1 MHRQK
6 YKTLNTESREKN
18 RITRAKEYTESRK
31 DHRARAFNDNRNL
44 SNSAINTQEAQIDPA
59 VQDRLTRLTKWKAE
73 REKRK
78 RIEQR
83 KKKQPFVVG
92 VVHHKIYS
100 PAATINMTT
109 TSNVSSKPIVKKI
122 SKATEKRL
130 MYKATQKNL
139 SAENSNKSS
148 DKLNKNQEKKEQ
160 SFAPEG
166 HIFKAPAGLPN
177 IPLFGRLNIRSMSP
191 DSVQQFLHPPLKM
204 TRSRSSTI
212 KNNSTE
218 FIKKETYSPV
228 TETNDNSVESTSL
241 KLFKDSETTNSIN
254 TNSSN
259 DNEVMMKNKIHNST
273 RKTSS
278 SSDNNKSMSIQS
290 NSPCEPAF
298 FSPHIVSSRGKSN
311 ARKEQQLK
319 KGLIRVHSLSDDI
332 PTKETVMKNLNISIE
347 EEEHTAQYFHFLLN
361 KEINRLN
368 ELCEKWME
376 IKRQSDTTEDGQY
389 EINQAIGQTNL
400 LINKKFERFRGLV
413 NDCETGKGKMLV
425 TCKDLQGF
433 WDMMYMEVEN
443 CNLRFEKLEK
453 LRVQGWKE
461 EELFINKPV
470 TKKKISKKKVVST
483 KSSSIRAFLVEKKK
497 KMKNDDDMKEFK
509 PNLNHS
515 VNNKCDRNESSNI
528 KQNKIKSR
536 SLNCNEN
543 KFVKNNRL
551 SLLQKIQL
559 SDTSK
564 KTRSP
569 LTLIKISQMCKT
581 PKIQLDN
588 SISYINSNKT
598 PGKSILKQ
606 QKNSNETECVKSANK
621 INFNEHV
628 ILNEVS
634 TDEETQTKVD
644 LTLLSRIDNFD
655 FDSTDEVKINVE
667 KKLNFD
673 DSSCKENEDDTKKSL
688 ENKNS
693 TNENICKTVSIQIQ
707 NSNKSLRR
715 ITRQNAIDSMLDQTL
730 PLNTSTSVSLK
741 KDTSDIDLNIL
752 NDKLQK
758 QSISSTEETDEQN
771 ETTRILRN
779 RTIISTDTPRLKR
792 RSSRKMSVNVQ
803 EIEHKETETPID
815 KRKRRSRFKLNTNER
830 NDIELLC
837 HNCDDISLDKS
848 KNKRKSTRS
857 VKFSEKEYSDGTNKP
872 TLPLTPHVKSK
883 SRSRSNSICV
893 EIPTLEIQEK

>member
-1 MHRQK
+1 
-6 YKTLNTESREKN
+6 
-18 RITRAKEYTESRK
+18 
-31 DHRARAFNDNRNL
+31 
-44 SNSAINTQEAQIDPA
+44 
-59 VQDRLTRLTKWKAE
+59 
-73 REKRK
+73 
-78 RIEQR
+78 
-83 KKKQPFVVG
+83 
-92 VVHHKIYS
+92 
-100 PAATINMTT
+100 MTT

-139 SAENSNKSS
+139 SAEKSNKNSEE
-148 DKLNKNQEKKEQ
+148 LNKNQKKKDQ

-177 IPLFGRLNIRSMSP
+177 IPLFGRVIVQSMSP
-191 DSVQQFLHPPLKM
+191 DSVKQFLHPMKM
-204 TRSRSSTI
+204 TRSRNSTI

-218 FIKKETYSPV
+218 FNKKENCSPV

-241 KLFKDSETTNSIN
+241 KLLFKDTETTNSVN
-254 TNSSN
+254 SNSSN
-259 DNEVMMKNKIHNST
+259 DNEVMNKMRNST
-273 RKTSS
+273 KKTSS
-278 SSDNNKSMSIQS
+278 SSDDNKSMSEQS

-319 KGLIRVHSLSDDI
+319 KGLIRGHSLSDDI
-332 PTKETVMKNLNISIE
+332 PTKETVMKNLNISVE

-368 ELCEKWME
+368 ELCEKWLE
-376 IKRQSDTTEDGQY
+376 IKKQPDTTEDGQY

-453 LRVQGWKE
+453 LRAQGWKE

-470 TKKKISKKKVVST
+470 TKKKISKKKVVPT
-483 KSSSIRAFLVEKKK
+483 KSSSIRTFLAGKKR
-497 KMKNDDDMKEFK
+497 KMKNDDDMKELK
-509 PNLNHS
+509 SNLNHS
-515 VNNKCDRNESSNI
+515 VNNKCDKNESPNI

-543 KFVKNNRL
+543 KFMKNNRL
-551 SLLQKIQL
+551 SLLQKVQL
-559 SDTSK
+559 SETSK
-564 KTRSP
+564 KARSP

-606 QKNSNETECVKSANK
+606 KDSNETKPTNK
-621 INFNEHV
+621 INFNDHV

-634 TDEETQTKVD
+634 VDEETQTKMD
-644 LTLLSRIDNFD
+644 LTVLSRIDNFD
-655 FDSTDEVKINVE
+655 FNSMDEVKLNVE

-673 DSSCKENEDDTKKSL
+673 DSSYKENDDDTKKSP
-688 ENKNS
+688 ENKN
-693 TNENICKTVSIQIQ
+693 TTDENICKTLSIQIQ

-715 ITRQNAIDSMLDQTL
+715 ITRQNAIDKADSILDQTL
-730 PLNTSTSVSLK
+730 SLNTSTSISLK
-741 KDTSDIDLNIL
+741 ENTNDIDLNIL

-771 ETTRILRN
+771 ETMRILRN
-779 RTIISTDTPRLKR
+779 RTIISTDTPKLKR
-792 RSSRKMSVNVQ
+792 RSSRKMSIKVQ
-803 EIEHKETETPID
+803 ETEHKETETPID
-815 KRKRRSRFKLNTNER
+815 KRKRRSRFKLNTNEK

-837 HNCDDISLDKS
+837 RNCDDISLDKS
-848 KNKRKSTRS
+848 NKRKSTRS
-857 VKFSEKEYSDGTNKP
+857 VKFSGTDN
-872 TLPLTPHVKSK
+872 VK
-883 SRSRSNSICV
+883 
-893 EIPTLEIQEK
+893 